1 MGLKRGWFIAK
12 YRYSASS
19 HYCTWFQNTSQR
31 EFPINPNVVRLWYA
45 KNKHSWSWWSW
56 LSIMYQTLAN
66 GGTCQK
72 VFWHHHTVHQQ
83 LSFEN
88 SLAGTKNN
96 KRLLQYLRTK
106 NRHCYRHQ
114 TVDVGDSVGNKID
127 RLHVVSGTHS
137 SESYYRTSIWPR
149 HPNQVQRAILQPVF
163 WYHQGLTIL
172 PSAG

>member
-1 MGLKRGWFIAK
+1 MVLGPITLPTESSQLILMWFDYGMQKINIAGPGEAGYQSCIK
-12 YRYSASS
+12 
-19 HYCTWFQNTSQR
+19 
-31 EFPINPNVVRLWYA
+31 LWPMVEHA
-45 KNKHSWSWWSW
+45 
-56 LSIMYQTLAN
+56 
-66 GGTCQK
+66 QK
-72 VFWHHHTVHQQ
+72 CFWHHHPLHQQ

-96 KRLLQYLRTK
+96 TRLLQYLRTK

-149 HPNQVQRAILQPVF
+149 HPYQVQRAILQPVF